1 MTRGKVLELLGADW
15 TRMTELIRSALVSD
29 VPLANEINDGILAH
43 PGKLLRPMISLLLAR
58 CCGALTPAGIR
69 YAAAAELL
77 HNATLIHDDVADD
90 SSQRRGMPTLRSLVG
105 PRAAVL
111 VGDYWLA
118 RAVELMMGEGDD
130 PQALRLLSALLVKM
144 AEGEILQLQKA
155 ESCDTDE
162 ADYLRII
169 SCKTASL
176 FAFTGETAARSAA
189 APQPLAEAARAY
201 AEAFGMA
208 FQIRDDILDYCGED
222 SGKPVGQDLA
232 ERKITL
238 PLIGAL
244 RGSDREA
251 DIRARVHGIPAHPED
266 RAYVRDFVLEHGGIA
281 YARERLEEY
290 VGEALRALE
299 ALPDTPERESLAEIA
314 RYNSFRNV

>member
-1 MTRGKVLELLGADW
+1 MRGRVLELLGADW
-15 TRMTELIRSALVSD
+15 TRMTELIRTCLHSD
-29 VPLANEINDGILAH
+29 VSLANEINDGILAH

-58 CCGALTPAGIR
+58 CCGGVTPAGIR

-90 SSQRRGMPTLRSLVG
+90 SPQRRGMPTLRSLVG

-118 RAVELMMGEGDD
+118 RAVEMMMGEGDD
-130 PQALRLLSALLVKM
+130 PRALRLLSALLVDM

-155 ESCDTDE
+155 DSCDTDE

-176 FAFTGETAARSAA
+176 FAFTGETAARSAG

-208 FQIRDDILDYCGED
+208 FQIRDDILDYCGDEL
-222 SGKPVGQDLA
+222 GKPVGQDLA

-244 RGSDREA
+244 RGSEREDEVRA
-251 DIRARVHGIPAHPED
+251 MVRAIPSHPEYRARI
-266 RAYVRDFVLEHGGIA
+266 RDFVLERGGIG

-290 VGEALRALE
+290 NGAALRALE
-299 ALPDTPERESLAEIA
+299 SLPASPERDCLAEIA
-314 RYNSFRNV
+314 QYNSFRNV